1 MATTKRQHTTNKP
14 AAGRP
19 SNTAGQPTISV
30 RAERTAES
38 LAAERKAMTIGR
50 AKVAGAVTL
59 PIILIA
65 GLLLFFR
72 PFARPSAGDLT
83 QAPATAAPAAQALP
97 TAAPALAAQPTAA
110 AAPAVMPT
118 AVAPA
123 IQPLPTAAPAAAAP
137 AAAAPAASAI
147 TCDAIAG
154 LPLYAGATCIDRDL
168 DNDDGVVKAKNSYS
182 TPATA
187 DEVRRFYEGAF
198 ASGGWTLQE
207 FSYEVNLG
215 ARRLNVQVEAEQGAS
230 GSFTKVKLTERGAP
244 AGART
249 TCSAIEG
256 LPAYPGAVCSAFDA
270 EQDDGVLK
278 VENSYTT
285 SASPEEIRSFYADAF
300 AKNSWAGQDF
310 AYQVAQG
317 LRRLQVDIEI
327 QSGAGVPSTEIKIA
341 DK

>member
-1 MATTKRQHTTNKP
+1 MATTKRQQTANKPADKP

-19 SNTAGQPTISV
+19 SSTAGQPTISV

-50 AKVAGAVTL
+50 VKLAGAVAL
-59 PIILIA
+59 PVILAA

-72 PFARPSAGDLT
+72 PFAQPSADNVM

-97 TAAPALAAQPTAA
+97 TTAPALAAQPTAV
-110 AAPAVMPT
+110 AAPAVLPT
-118 AVAPA
+118 AAA
-123 IQPLPTAAPAAAAP
+123 ALQPLPTAAPAAAALP
-137 AAAAPAASAI
+137 ASAI

-154 LPLYAGATCIDRDL
+154 LPVYAGATCVDRDL
-168 DNDDGVVKAKNSYS
+168 DNDDGIVKAKNSYS
-182 TPATA
+182 ATATA

-198 ASGGWTLQE
+198 ASGGWALQE

-215 ARRLNVQVEAEQGAS
+215 PRRLTVQVETEQGAS
-230 GSFTKVKLTERGAP
+230 GPFTKIKLTERGAP
-244 AGART
+244 AGVRS

-256 LPAYPGAVCSAFDA
+256 LPAYPGAVCSDFDA
-270 EQDDGVLK
+270 EQDDGALK

-310 AYQVAQG
+310 AYEVAQG
-317 LRRLQVDIEI
+317 QRRLQVDIET
-327 QSGAGVPSTEIKIA
+327 QLGAGVPPTEIKIA
-341 DK
+341 EK